1 MSGEDPSE
9 YKKIRRGCLT
19 RKQKIIKLLT
29 EVFRLDE
36 TDQSKSETMLSSILR
51 DFGVNLRDMLRDT
64 NEVRRKKR
72 ITRRF
77 LKNKND

>member
-1 MSGEDPSE
+1 M
-9 YKKIRRGCLT
+9 
-19 RKQKIIKLLT
+19 
-29 EVFRLDE
+29 FRLDE
-36 TDQSKSETMLSSILR
+36 TDPSKSETMLSSILR
-51 DFGVNLRDMLRDT
+51 DFGVNLRDMVRDT